1 MISSIDPSYH
11 GVMLKLKKYKYLEVI
26 MTTTTILGI
35 VTMVIWILVSTEL
48 SKNSKK
54 DSDQKENSRRKLI
67 VLMFAGIVLTIVVVI
82 KLNKKL

>member
-1 MISSIDPSYH
+1 
-11 GVMLKLKKYKYLEVI
+11 

-67 VLMFAGIVLTIVVVI
+67 VLMFAGIVLTIFVVI
-82 KLNKKL
+82 SLFQKL

>member
-1 MISSIDPSYH
+1 MISSIASSYH

-48 SKNSKK
+48 SKNSK
-54 DSDQKENSRRKLI
+54 R
-67 VLMFAGIVLTIVVVI
+67 TVI
-82 KLNKKL
+82 KKKTVVEN

>member
-1 MISSIDPSYH
+1 
-11 GVMLKLKKYKYLEVI
+11 

-67 VLMFAGIVLTIVVVI
+67 VFMFAGIVLTIAVVI
-82 KLNKKL
+82 SLFQKL

>member
-1 MISSIDPSYH
+1 
-11 GVMLKLKKYKYLEVI
+11 

-82 KLNKKL
+82 SLFQKL